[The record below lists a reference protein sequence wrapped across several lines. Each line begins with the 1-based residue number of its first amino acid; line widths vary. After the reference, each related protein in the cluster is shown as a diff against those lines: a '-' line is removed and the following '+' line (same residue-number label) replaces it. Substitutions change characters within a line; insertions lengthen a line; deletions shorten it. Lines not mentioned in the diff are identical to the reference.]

1 LSLAPDKEVFSC
13 LKAGGELFVVK
24 LEKLSKV
31 YSTRDGG
38 QIQALE
44 DINLDIPDGEV
55 FGIIGLSGAGKSTL
69 IRCINL
75 LERPTTG
82 RVIVDGQDLTVLPEK
97 ELRRARRQIGMI
109 FQHFNLLS
117 SRTVAGNVA
126 FPLEI
131 AGVPRTTARR
141 RVDELLAMVGLAEK
155 AEVYPAEL
163 SGGQKQ
169 RVGIARALAS
179 EPRLLLCDEP
189 TSALDPQ
196 TTASILELLREINK
210 KLGLTVIIITH
221 EMQVIKEI
229 CDRVAV
235 IDRARIVETG
245 SVLDIFTAP
254 RTKTAR
260 EFVKSV
266 LNTTIPEEVRHSRR
280 PAENGASLLVRI
292 SFIGQSAGQPVI
304 STMIRQYGIHA
315 NILFG
320 KIDHIKNTPFGTLTL
335 ELLGTEEDIRAA
347 VDFLRGQQLSIE
359 VLNKDE

>member
-1 LSLAPDKEVFSC
+1 MAT
-13 LKAGGELFVVK
+13 VK
-24 LEKLSKV
+24 IESLSKV
-31 YSTRDGG
+31 YSTRDGS
-38 QIQALE
+38 QIQALQ
-44 DINLDIPDGEV
+44 DINLDIPDGEI

-69 IRCINL
+69 IRCINM

-82 RVIVDGQDLTVLPEK
+82 RVIVDGRDLTALPSK
-97 ELRRARRQIGMI
+97 ELRHARRQIGMI
-109 FQHFNLLS
+109 FQQFNLLS

-131 AGVPRTTARR
+131 AGIPRTAVRQ
-141 RVDELLAMVGLAEK
+141 RVNNLLDMVGLAEK
-155 AEVYPAEL
+155 ADVYPAEL

-196 TTASILELLREINK
+196 TTGSILHLLQEINK
-210 KLGLTVIIITH
+210 KLDLTIIIITH

-235 IDRARIVETG
+235 IDQSRIVEAG

-254 RTKTAR
+254 QTKTAR

-266 LNTTIPEEVRHSRR
+266 LNTAIPEEVRQNHRPPETGESR
-280 PAENGASLLVRI
+280 LVRI
-292 SFIGQSAGQPVI
+292 SFIGRSAGQPVI
-304 STMIRQYGIHA
+304 STMIKEFGVHA

-320 KIDHIKNTPFGTLTL
+320 KIDHIKSTPFGTLTL
-335 ELLGTEEDIRAA
+335 ELIGPPADIEAA
-347 VDFLRGQQLSIE
+347 VGFLRRQQLNIE
-359 VLNKDE
+359 VLSENE